1 MDLSDLYAFLPT
13 YTVHIQLVNE
23 NVIKCPEYRAA
34 LIKFLASQKYEVPD
48 TFYRKATSWTFQQ
61 QLQLEIKMR
70 WDSQMWHPL
79 QHM

>member
-34 LIKFLASQKYEVPD
+34 LIKFLAPQKYEVPD
-48 TFYRKATSWTFQQ
+48 TFYRKATS
-61 QLQLEIKMR
+61 
-70 WDSQMWHPL
+70 
-79 QHM
+79 